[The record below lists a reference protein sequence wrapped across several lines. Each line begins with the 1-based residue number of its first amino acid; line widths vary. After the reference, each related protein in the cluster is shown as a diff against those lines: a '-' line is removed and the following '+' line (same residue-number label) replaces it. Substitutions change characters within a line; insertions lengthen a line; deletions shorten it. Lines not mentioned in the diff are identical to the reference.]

1 MAKILT
7 VQEALQIFFI
17 ILQFNLIR
25 AVKCF
30 WH

>member
-1 MAKILT
+1 MAKFLT

-25 AVKCF
+25 AVKRF
-30 WH
+30 